1 MKGVV
6 RTGHY
11 PRAFHLVWGS
21 ALALLVIGLVQ
32 VYSVSAALA
41 FAQEHAD
48 PLRYLREQGR
58 IAAVG
63 LVLAGVVYLIDY
75 RVWRRLIPLAM
86 LTSFVL
92 LLAVYVPG
100 LGLTVKGATRW
111 VVIGPVTIQPS
122 ELVKLALVLYAAH
135 LLARAAGRMGFDN
148 LWPLGAVSGVSCA
161 LIVQQKDLGTAAV
174 VAVMMMGLLWVA
186 GIRVRHLLLL
196 AGAGVAAIA
205 AAIALEPYRML
216 RLMAFLDPSAANP
229 LKSGYQVRQGLL
241 ALGRGGLFGVGAG
254 KSVQKFSYLPEAHT
268 DMIFAVLGEEFGLIG
283 VAIVVGLFALFV
295 LSAFQ
300 LARRCTDP
308 FGRYLVAG
316 CAFLIYGQSL
326 INMSGVMAA
335 LPLTGVPLPF
345 ISYGRNNLLVMMMAV
360 GVIMSVARWGPV
372 AEPSAGVLSGSNTFL
387 ESANVTYLDS
397 GRGHSGARGAGAGR
411 R

>member
-1 MKGVV
+1 
-6 RTGHY
+6 
-11 PRAFHLVWGS
+11 
-21 ALALLVIGLVQ
+21 LALLVIGLVQ

-58 IAAVG
+58 IAVVG

-75 RVWRRLIPLAM
+75 RVWRRLIPFAM
-86 LTSFVL
+86 LASFIL
-92 LLAVYVPG
+92 LVSVYVPG

-135 LLARAAGRMGFDN
+135 LLAQAAGRMGLDD
-148 LWPLGAVSGVSCA
+148 LWPLAVVSGASCA
-161 LIVQQKDLGTAAV
+161 VIVHQKDLGTAAV
-174 VAVMMMGLLWVA
+174 VAVAMMGLLWVA
-186 GIRVRHLLLL
+186 GLRVRHLLLV

-205 AAIALEPYRML
+205 AAILLEPYRMQ
-216 RLMAFLDPSAANP
+216 RLLAFLDPSADP
-229 LKSGYQVRQGLL
+229 LKSGYQVRQALL

-283 VAIVVGLFALFV
+283 VALVVGLFALFV

-308 FGRYLVAG
+308 FGRYLIAG

-326 INMSGVMAA
+326 INMAGVMAA

-372 AEPSAGVLSGSNTFL
+372 AEQSAGSLSGATTSL
-387 ESANVTYLDS
+387 ESVNVTYLDS
-397 GRGHSGARGAGAGR
+397 GRGHSGARSARAGR

>member
-58 IAAVG
+58 IAVAG

-75 RVWRRLIPLAM
+75 RVWRRLIPFAM
-86 LTSFVL
+86 LASFVL
-92 LLAVYVPG
+92 LVAVYVPG

-135 LLARAAGRMGFDN
+135 LLARAVGRMGFDS
-148 LWPLGAVSGVSCA
+148 LWPLGVVSGVSCA

-174 VAVMMMGLLWVA
+174 VAVTMMGLLWVA
-186 GIRVRHLLLL
+186 GIRVRHLVLL

-205 AAIALEPYRML
+205 AAILLEPYRMQ
-216 RLMAFLDPSAANP
+216 RLMSFFDPSADP
-229 LKSGYQVRQGLL
+229 LTSGYQVRQALL

-326 INMSGVMAA
+326 INMGGVMAA

-372 AEPSAGVLSGSNTFL
+372 AEPSAGALLGSNTFL
-387 ESANVTYLDS
+387 ESTNVTYLDS
-397 GRGHSGARGAGAGR
+397 GRGHSGARSARAGR

>member
-58 IAAVG
+58 VALVG
-63 LVLAGVVYLIDY
+63 LVLAGIVFLIDY
-75 RVWRRLIPLAM
+75 RVWRRLIPTAM
-86 LTSFVL
+86 LCSFAL
-92 LLAVYVPG
+92 LLAVYAPG
-100 LGLTVKGATRW
+100 LGHTVKGATRW
-111 VVIGPVTIQPS
+111 VGVGPVTIQPS

-135 LLARAAGRMGFDN
+135 LLARAAGRMGLDD
-148 LWPLGAVSGVSCA
+148 LWPLGLAAGVSCA
-161 LIVQQKDLGTAAV
+161 VIVHQKDLGTAAV
-174 VAVMMMGLLWVA
+174 VAVTMMGLLWVA
-186 GIRVRHLLLL
+186 GVRVRHLALL
-196 AGAGVAAIA
+196 AASGVAVAAGAIL
-205 AAIALEPYRML
+205 LEPYRMQ
-216 RLMAFLDPSAANP
+216 RLMAFLDSSADP
-229 LKSGYQVRQGLL
+229 LKSGYQVRQALL

-283 VAIVVGLFALFV
+283 VGVVVGLFTLLV

-300 LARRCTDP
+300 LARRCSDP
-308 FGRYLVAG
+308 FGRYLIAG
-316 CAFLIYGQSL
+316 SAFLIYGQAL
-326 INMSGVMAA
+326 VNMGGVMAA

-345 ISYGRNNLLVMMMAV
+345 ISYGRNNLLVVMMAV

-387 ESANVTYLDS
+387 ESVNVTYLDS
-397 GRGHSGARGAGAGR
+397 GRGHSGARSARAGR

>member
-1 MKGVV
+1 MRGVV

-21 ALALLVIGLVQ
+21 ALALLMIGLVQ

-58 IAAVG
+58 IAVVG

-75 RVWRRLIPLAM
+75 RVWRRLIPFAM
-86 LTSFVL
+86 LASFIL
-92 LLAVYVPG
+92 LVSVYVPG

-135 LLARAAGRMGFDN
+135 LLAQAAGRMGLDD
-148 LWPLGAVSGVSCA
+148 LWPLAVVSGASCA
-161 LIVQQKDLGTAAV
+161 VIVHQKDLGTAAV
-174 VAVMMMGLLWVA
+174 VAVAMMGLLWVA
-186 GIRVRHLLLL
+186 GLRVRHLLLV

-205 AAIALEPYRML
+205 AAILLEPYRMQ
-216 RLMAFLDPSAANP
+216 RLLAFLDPSADP
-229 LKSGYQVRQGLL
+229 LKSGYQVRQALL

-283 VAIVVGLFALFV
+283 VALVVGLFALFV

-308 FGRYLVAG
+308 FGRYLIAG

-326 INMSGVMAA
+326 INMAGVMAA

-372 AEPSAGVLSGSNTFL
+372 AEQSAGSLSGATTSL
-387 ESANVTYLDS
+387 ESVNVTYLDS
-397 GRGHSGARGAGAGR
+397 GRGHSGARSARAGR

>member
-58 IAAVG
+58 IAVAG

-75 RVWRRLIPLAM
+75 RVWRRLIPFAM
-86 LTSFVL
+86 LASFVL
-92 LLAVYVPG
+92 LVAVYVPG

-135 LLARAAGRMGFDN
+135 LLARAVGRMGFDS
-148 LWPLGAVSGVSCA
+148 LWPLGVVSGVSCA

-174 VAVMMMGLLWVA
+174 VAVTMMGLLWVA
-186 GIRVRHLLLL
+186 GIRVRHLVLL

-205 AAIALEPYRML
+205 AAILLEPYRMQ
-216 RLMAFLDPSAANP
+216 RLMSFFDPSADP
-229 LKSGYQVRQGLL
+229 LKSGYQVRQALL

-326 INMSGVMAA
+326 INMGGVMAA

-372 AEPSAGVLSGSNTFL
+372 AEPSAGALLGSNTFL
-387 ESANVTYLDS
+387 ESTNVTYLDS
-397 GRGHSGARGAGAGR
+397 GRGHSGARSTRAGR

>member
-58 IAAVG
+58 IAVVG

-75 RVWRRLIPLAM
+75 RVWRRLIPFAM
-86 LTSFVL
+86 LASFVL
-92 LLAVYVPG
+92 LVAVYVPG

-148 LWPLGAVSGVSCA
+148 LWPLGVVSGVSCA

-174 VAVMMMGLLWVA
+174 VAVMMMGLLWVG
-186 GIRVRHLLLL
+186 GIRVRHLVLL
-196 AGAGVAAIA
+196 AGAGAAAIA
-205 AAIALEPYRML
+205 AAIALEPYRMQ
-216 RLMAFLDPSAANP
+216 RLMAFLDPSADP
-229 LKSGYQVRQGLL
+229 LKSGYQVRQALL

-268 DMIFAVLGEEFGLIG
+268 DMIFAVLGEEFGLLG

-316 CAFLIYGQSL
+316 CAFLVYGQSL
-326 INMSGVMAA
+326 INMGGVMAA

-345 ISYGRNNLLVMMMAV
+345 ISYGRNNLLVMMTAV

-397 GRGHSGARGAGAGR
+397 GRGHSRARGARAGHR
-411 R
+411 

>member
-58 IAAVG
+58 IAVAG

-75 RVWRRLIPLAM
+75 RVWRRLIPFAM
-86 LTSFVL
+86 LASFVL
-92 LLAVYVPG
+92 LVAVYVPG

-135 LLARAAGRMGFDN
+135 LLARAVGRMGFDS
-148 LWPLGAVSGVSCA
+148 LWPLGVVSGVSCA

-174 VAVMMMGLLWVA
+174 VAVTMMGLLWVA
-186 GIRVRHLLLL
+186 GIRVRHLVLL

-205 AAIALEPYRML
+205 AAILLEPYRMQ
-216 RLMAFLDPSAANP
+216 RLMSFFDPSADP
-229 LKSGYQVRQGLL
+229 LKSGYQVRQALL

-326 INMSGVMAA
+326 INMGGVMAA

-372 AEPSAGVLSGSNTFL
+372 AEPSAGALLGSNTFL
-387 ESANVTYLDS
+387 ESTNVTYLDS
-397 GRGHSGARGAGAGR
+397 GRGHGGARSARAGR

>member
-58 IAAVG
+58 IAVAG

-75 RVWRRLIPLAM
+75 RVWRRLIPFAM
-86 LTSFVL
+86 LASFVL
-92 LLAVYVPG
+92 LVAVYVPG

-135 LLARAAGRMGFDN
+135 LLARAVGRMGFDS
-148 LWPLGAVSGVSCA
+148 LWPLGVVSGVSCA

-174 VAVMMMGLLWVA
+174 VAVTMMGLLWVA
-186 GIRVRHLLLL
+186 GIRVRHLVLL

-205 AAIALEPYRML
+205 AAILLEPYRMQ
-216 RLMAFLDPSAANP
+216 RLMSFFDPSADP
-229 LKSGYQVRQGLL
+229 LKSGYQVRQALL

-283 VAIVVGLFALFV
+283 VAIVVGLFSLFV
-295 LSAFQ
+295 VSAFQ

-326 INMSGVMAA
+326 INMGGVMAA

-372 AEPSAGVLSGSNTFL
+372 AEPSAGALLGSNTFL
-387 ESANVTYLDS
+387 ESTNVTYLDS
-397 GRGHSGARGAGAGR
+397 GRGHGGARSARAGR

>member
-1 MKGVV
+1 MRGVV

-58 IAAVG
+58 IAVVG

-75 RVWRRLIPLAM
+75 RVWRRLIPFAM
-86 LTSFVL
+86 LASFIL
-92 LLAVYVPG
+92 LVSVYVPG

-135 LLARAAGRMGFDN
+135 LLAQAAGRMGLDD
-148 LWPLGAVSGVSCA
+148 LWPLAVVSGASCA
-161 LIVQQKDLGTAAV
+161 VIVHQKDLGTAAV
-174 VAVMMMGLLWVA
+174 VAVAMMGLLWVA
-186 GIRVRHLLLL
+186 GLRVRHLLLV

-205 AAIALEPYRML
+205 AAILLEPYRMQ
-216 RLMAFLDPSAANP
+216 RLLAFLDPSADP
-229 LKSGYQVRQGLL
+229 LKSGYQVRQALL

-283 VAIVVGLFALFV
+283 VALVVGLFALFV

-308 FGRYLVAG
+308 FGRYLIAG

-326 INMSGVMAA
+326 INMAGVMAA

-372 AEPSAGVLSGSNTFL
+372 AEQSAGSLSGATTSL
-387 ESANVTYLDS
+387 ESVNVTYLDS
-397 GRGHSGARGAGAGR
+397 GRGHSGARSARAGR

>member
-58 IAAVG
+58 IAVAG

-75 RVWRRLIPLAM
+75 RVWRRLIPFAM
-86 LTSFVL
+86 LASFVL
-92 LLAVYVPG
+92 LVAVYVPG

-135 LLARAAGRMGFDN
+135 LLARAVGRMGFDS
-148 LWPLGAVSGVSCA
+148 LWPLGVVSGVSCA

-174 VAVMMMGLLWVA
+174 VAVTMMGLLWVA
-186 GIRVRHLLLL
+186 GIRVRHLVLL

-205 AAIALEPYRML
+205 AAILLEPYRMQ
-216 RLMAFLDPSAANP
+216 RLMSFFDPSADP
-229 LKSGYQVRQGLL
+229 LKSGYQVRQALL

-326 INMSGVMAA
+326 INMGGVMAA

-372 AEPSAGVLSGSNTFL
+372 AEPSAGALLGSNTFL
-387 ESANVTYLDS
+387 ESTNVTYLDS
-397 GRGHSGARGAGAGR
+397 GRGHSGARSARAGR

>member
-1 MKGVV
+1 MKGVI

-48 PLRYLREQGR
+48 PLRYLREQGGVAVAGLAL
-58 IAAVG
+58 AAMVF
-63 LVLAGVVYLIDY
+63 LIDY
-75 RVWRRLIPLAM
+75 RVWRRLIPIAM
-86 LTSFVL
+86 LGSFAL
-92 LLAVYVPG
+92 LVAVYVPG
-100 LGLTVKGATRW
+100 LGHTVKGATRSI
-111 VVIGPVTIQPS
+111 VVGPVNIQPS

-135 LLARAAGRMGFDN
+135 LLARAAGGMGWDD
-148 LWPLGAVSGVSCA
+148 LWPLGLASGVSCA
-161 LIVQQKDLGTAAV
+161 LIVHQKDLGTAAV
-174 VAVMMMGLLWVA
+174 VALTIMGLLWVA
-186 GIRVRHLLLL
+186 GIRVRRLAML

-205 AAIALEPYRML
+205 AAILLEPYRML

-283 VAIVVGLFALFV
+283 VGIVVGLFGLFALAA
-295 LSAFQ
+295 LQ

-326 INMSGVMAA
+326 INMGGVMAA

-345 ISYGRNNLLVMMMAV
+345 ISYGRNNLLVVMMAV

-372 AEPSAGVLSGSNTFL
+372 AEPSTGALSSSNTFL

-397 GRGHSGARGAGAGR
+397 GRGHSGARSARAGR